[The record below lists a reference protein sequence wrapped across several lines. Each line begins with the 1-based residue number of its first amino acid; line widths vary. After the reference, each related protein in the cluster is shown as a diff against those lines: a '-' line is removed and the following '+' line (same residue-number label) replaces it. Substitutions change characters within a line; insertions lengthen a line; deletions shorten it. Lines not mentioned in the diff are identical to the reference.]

1 MNAAMKAFEKRER
14 ERLLARRTYPTTA
27 PELIEF
33 FRKRAP
39 KSEATIRLETDFDKD
54 DGSTMERLNER
65 AEQMARAADR
75 SGKFAGVT
83 FTDLIDAA
91 GDYLCR

>member
-1 MNAAMKAFEKRER
+1 MNAALKAFEKRER
-14 ERLLARRTYPTTA
+14 ERLLARRTYTA
-27 PELIEF
+27 DAELIAF

-39 KSEATIRLETDFDKD
+39 KSEATIRLESDFDKD

-65 AEQMARAADR
+65 AEQMARAAER
-75 SGKFAGVT
+75 SKKFAGVT

-91 GDYLCR
+91 GDYLCK

>member
-1 MNAAMKAFEKRER
+1 MNAALKAYQQRDR
-14 ERLLARRTYPTTA
+14 ERLLAGRTYPNTA

-54 DGSTMERLNER
+54 DGSTMERLDER
-65 AEQMARAADR
+65 AEQMARAAER
-75 SGKFAGVT
+75 SGKFADVT

-91 GDYLCR
+91 GDYLAK